1 MKELTQSKILIV
13 CYSYSG
19 NTLALA
25 RAIRQRTGGG
35 LTRVFP
41 TQPYPTRFPE
51 LLAQVRRELKSRHY
65 PRLLPLCEAPDGY
78 DLIFAGTPQLVRHRR
93 AAAGGLSAAARRA
106 GGQDGAAVLQPLQ
119 RRGRRCGRR
128 HPGALPPR
136 PGGPGL
142 CCHARRA
149 ESCRRAGCLAHSLR
163 RAARHSGLN
172 CFFERGRLP

>member
-1 MKELTQSKILIV
+1 MKELIQPKILIV

-78 DLIFAGTPQLVRHRR
+78 DLIFAGTPNWCGTVAPPLAFYSHCSGEAGDVAGGIRALCPRAQVGPAFAATPDEPNL
-93 AAAGGLSAAARRA
+93 AAALDAWLTACGVLHAT
-106 GGQDGAAVLQPLQ
+106 AV
-119 RRGRRCGRR
+119 
-128 HPGALPPR
+128 
-136 PGGPGL
+136 
-142 CCHARRA
+142 
-149 ESCRRAGCLAHSLR
+149 
-163 RAARHSGLN
+163 
-172 CFFERGRLP
+172 

>member
-1 MKELTQSKILIV
+1 MKELIQPKILIV

-78 DLIFAGTPQLVRHRR
+78 DLIFAGTPNWCGTVAPPLAAYLRQHGGLAGKTVLPFYSHCGGEAGDVAGGIRALCPRAQVGPALAATPDER
-93 AAAGGLSAAARRA
+93 NLAAALDAWLTACGVLHAT
-106 GGQDGAAVLQPLQ
+106 AV
-119 RRGRRCGRR
+119 
-128 HPGALPPR
+128 
-136 PGGPGL
+136 
-142 CCHARRA
+142 
-149 ESCRRAGCLAHSLR
+149 
-163 RAARHSGLN
+163 
-172 CFFERGRLP
+172 